1 MALFTAPGPNGET
14 LQIDAPDEAAAAQA
28 VQEMAGGS
36 GQHTMQG
43 GGGVG
48 VFSHVGP
55 RKPRAPAQQPAGG
68 VGAGAFEGVGVSSRD
83 QFATAFDP
91 SQDSAA
97 TAEGLD
103 QRLNGEADDRGRWAT
118 AGNALT
124 MGFGDE
130 ALGTLAGGLTWI
142 QGEGFEKGYRAITE
156 GVRNDIAGYAE
167 RHPVEH
173 GLIDA
178 AASIPTMVG
187 GVGAARAGVTRF
199 APKVGQFAGKVGQ
212 KVGAVGRSAAG
223 GAGYGAARG
232 YGEGEGDVSDRLEQ
246 AGSGAIIGAGI
257 GAGAG
262 VVGKGV
268 GQIVGSRA
276 GKKVA
281 PSLQQIED
289 QASALY
295 QQADN
300 AGVVVMGNATARLA
314 KVKNDIGNM
323 IADPNVAPDAFK
335 TLYPNT
341 MASLQVLD
349 SVSRQGISLR
359 NVESYRR
366 VLLDAVLNSD
376 KPADE
381 RMASII
387 LGKYDDW
394 VKNIHHSEFVGNGA
408 DARQIYVEA
417 RRLWKVKS
425 KAQTIEAIAER
436 AQNATVDSFGNAAYA
451 QALVTGFKRLLSNP
465 ALMRGFS
472 DAERKMIKAAAGG
485 KMTQKALGAVDKA
498 TPGASLGRAAQ
509 AGAWAYVGGPAA
521 IPAAAAGLGS
531 RVARNRSI
539 IKAAGQARDGML
551 NGGQVPFDPIA
562 AREAGDYASRL
573 TSAAALP
580 TGTREGRQIL
590 DLGNVLDRGV
600 PARMIPAR

>member
-1 MALFTAPGPNGET
+1 
-14 LQIDAPDEAAAAQA
+14 
-28 VQEMAGGS
+28 
-36 GQHTMQG
+36 
-43 GGGVG
+43 
-48 VFSHVGP
+48 
-55 RKPRAPAQQPAGG
+55 
-68 VGAGAFEGVGVSSRD
+68 
-83 QFATAFDP
+83 
-91 SQDSAA
+91 
-97 TAEGLD
+97 
-103 QRLNGEADDRGRWAT
+103 
-118 AGNALT
+118 
-124 MGFGDE
+124 
-130 ALGTLAGGLTWI
+130 
-142 QGEGFEKGYRAITE
+142 
-156 GVRNDIAGYAE
+156 
-167 RHPVEH
+167 
-173 GLIDA
+173 
-178 AASIPTMVG
+178 MVG
-187 GVGAARAGVTRF
+187 RRT
-199 APKVGQFAGKVGQ
+199 
-212 KVGAVGRSAAG
+212 
-223 GAGYGAARG
+223 
-232 YGEGEGDVSDRLEQ
+232 
-246 AGSGAIIGAGI
+246 
-257 GAGAG
+257 
-262 VVGKGV
+262 
-268 GQIVGSRA
+268 

-289 QASALY
+289 EASALY
-295 QQADN
+295 QRADN
-300 AGVVVMGNATARLA
+300 AGVVVMGNATSRLA

-323 IADPNVAPDAFK
+323 IADPNVAPDAFR

-349 SVSRQGISLR
+349 SVSRQGVTLR

-366 VLLDAVLNSD
+366 VLLDAVLNAE

-394 VKNIHHSEFVGNGA
+394 VKNIHHSEFVGNGV
-408 DARQIYVEA
+408 DARQIYTEA

-472 DAERKMIKAAAGG
+472 DAERKMIRAAAGG
-485 KMTQKALGAVDKA
+485 KLSQRALKAVDMA

-509 AGAWAYVGGPAA
+509 TAGWTAASAATLSPVPAVV
-521 IPAAAAGLGS
+521 AGLAGTGA

-551 NGGQVPFDPIA
+551 NGGQVPFDAMA
-562 AREAGDYASRL
+562 AREASDYASRL
-573 TSAAALP
+573 TNAAALP